1 MLQYNSQ
8 YGQMDYIGSK
18 KTTPNV
24 APAFYVE
31 GIVRYLDKEQ
41 QSDKLSINVN
51 NHNTYGWQFDYDT
64 LNLFSNNSIL
74 ADFCKN
80 KVIINPKYESDVL
93 NYLIYGYNDCL
104 NNNRIEYL
112 HHSLGWVQNGDD
124 EVFLYQQNDINGITS
139 YSDRTNFKFCSGDEQ
154 VYKDFLTN
162 TVYPVPTL
170 ALAMSLRLFGGYN
183 IALKE

>member
-1 MLQYNSQ
+1 MLSYNSQ
-8 YGQMDYIGSK
+8 YGQMDYIGTK

-24 APAFYVE
+24 APAFYADS
-31 GIVRYLDKEQ
+31 IVRYLDKSQ
-41 QSDKLSINVN
+41 QSDKLCINVN
-51 NHNTYGWQFDYDT
+51 DHNYGQWRFNYDT
-64 LNLFSNNSIL
+64 MNLYSNNSIL

-80 KVIINPKYESDVL
+80 KVLINPKYESVVL
-93 NYLIYGYNDCL
+93 DYLFDGYNYCL
-104 NNNRIEYL
+104 NNNRIVYL
-112 HHSLGWVQNGDD
+112 HHNLGWTQIGGN
-124 EVFLYQQNDINGITS
+124 EVFLYEQNTVNGITS

-170 ALAMSLRLFGGYN
+170 ALAMSLRLFCGYN